1 MNFYNLSCG
10 LWILSIYMYL
20 SLACMKVCAE
30 RLGVLQGSPLNPG
43 LWPAS
48 VWFSGNMK
56 RWSSWSSC
64 IASVARFLHPWN
76 KKQTETWRRSISHFM
91 FFSVCS
97 AVFWLAACCDRRHK
111 DCSILSLFVDFQ
123 LFSES
128 VFVIW
133 FLFEAAGRLANVP
146 HRLRDVFIYSSGFRL
161 QQMMRYGS

>member
-1 MNFYNLSCG
+1 MNIKHLHVF
-10 LWILSIYMYL
+10 IF
-20 SLACMKVCAE
+20 SLYESFCRASGSSAGFPFKSGTLTCVC
-30 RLGVLQGSPLNPG
+30 LVFWKQ
-43 LWPAS
+43 
-48 VWFSGNMK
+48 K
-56 RWSSWSSC
+56 RWSSWSSWSSC

-91 FFSVCS
+91 FFSVCP